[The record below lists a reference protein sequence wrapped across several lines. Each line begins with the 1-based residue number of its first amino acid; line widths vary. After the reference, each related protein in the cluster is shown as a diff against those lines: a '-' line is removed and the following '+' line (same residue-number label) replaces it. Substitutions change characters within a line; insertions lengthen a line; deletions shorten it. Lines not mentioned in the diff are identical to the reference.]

1 MSYNIMDRIQ
11 KMKVTLPMMEVTN
24 IFQQKENFI
33 KAIEDKNPR
42 GSWLEV
48 AVISQKLKVT
58 NQKTH
63 LGERSF
69 HFFYLCWD

>member
-1 MSYNIMDRIQ
+1 MDRIQ

-42 GSWLEV
+42 GS
-48 AVISQKLKVT
+48 
-58 NQKTH
+58 
-63 LGERSF
+63 
-69 HFFYLCWD
+69 